1 MGKSMIDWRES
12 SSTFRDVHETG
23 ERVGLRKILMRL
35 GTKRFGTPT
44 TTTVALIDAIEEVEL
59 LQSMI
64 ERVMDANGWG
74 EVVPIEW
81 RSTEIEGIVHGGM
94 IVLDDEKALPKGTRV
109 RISSIA
115 SNGPRIPP
123 SILRKRSARAKYSS
137 LRENVS
143 EPATTSE

>member
-1 MGKSMIDWRES
+1 MIDWLES

-23 ERVGLRKILMRL
+23 ELVGLRKVFVRM
-35 GTKRFGTPT
+35 GTKRFGPPT

-64 ERVMDANGWG
+64 ERVMEANDWS

-81 RSTEIEGIVHGGM
+81 RSTEVEGIVHGGM

-109 RISSIA
+109 RIRVASIA
-115 SNGPRIPP
+115 KSEFLENGTHASTGRRRP
-123 SILRKRSARAKYSS
+123 ARGS
-137 LRENVS
+137 R
-143 EPATTSE
+143 